1 MPLRLLPILLASLAL
16 FATGTANAEDALI
29 GFRSPSK
36 NIACQY
42 YDYDRVVA
50 LRCDIMEA
58 NVTAPRPRDCDLEFG
73 KAFEMKPKGAAE
85 RLCYGDT
92 IMDPVLPLLDGL
104 RASAHSAWT
113 THWNSPEH
121 RDAVRPAR
129 YAVLL
134 AVAHEQAVL
143 GHDLVLVAPFTAE
156 LTGGAEW
163 ELLRSAVA
171 PTEPRVVWLDAPAEV
186 LASRV
191 RDRGEPRDVTET
203 GIRAT
208 KPAVPFLRIDAT
220 STTSAQADLVLAAS

>member
-1 MPLRLLPILLASLAL
+1 MSPRAGRVLLVAGPPGAGKSTLGHELARRTGSVLL
-16 FATGTANAEDALI
+16 
-29 GFRSPSK
+29 
-36 NIACQY
+36 
-42 YDYDRVVA
+42 
-50 LRCDIMEA
+50 
-58 NVTAPRPRDCDLEFG
+58 DL
-73 KAFEMKPKGAAE
+73 
-85 RLCYGDT
+85 DT
-92 IMDPVLPLLDGL
+92 LTNPLLDGL
-104 RASAHSAWT
+104 GASAHSAWT